1 MKRTG
6 TLVLSEGVSNST
18 SFENLNLKSVSK
30 RTFEYVGTGTE
41 TETDFGINLSL
52 NFFNAHVIFPFLAV
66 TPSGLPV
73 LVKYMLVY

>member
-30 RTFEYVGTGTE
+30 RTFKYVGTE
-41 TETDFGINLSL
+41 TETDFRINLSL
-52 NFFNAHVIFPFLAV
+52 NFLNAHVIFPLSAV

>member
-30 RTFEYVGTGTE
+30 RTFEYVGTE
-41 TETDFGINLSL
+41 TETDFRINLSL
-52 NFFNAHVIFPFLAV
+52 NFLNAHVIFPLSAV

>member
-52 NFFNAHVIFPFLAV
+52 HFFMH
-66 TPSGLPV
+66 
-73 LVKYMLVY
+73 MLYFHF

>member
-1 MKRTG
+1 MKRTR

-18 SFENLNLKSVSK
+18 SFENWNLKSVSK
-30 RTFEYVGTGTE
+30 RTSEYVGTE

-52 NFFNAHVIFPFLAV
+52 HFFNAHVIFPFSAV